1 MSNTVLITGATAGIG
16 EATARLLAK
25 NGFNLIVNGRRA
37 ERLEALKQEL
47 SATGAQIHCAPCD
60 IRDRV
65 AVTKMMDDLPDAF
78 RQVDVL
84 INNAGLAIGRS
95 LIQDGNPDDWDQM
108 IDTNIRAL
116 LFMTHLIM
124 PQMIA
129 RNSGHIVN
137 IGSIAGKE
145 VYQNGNVYCMTKHA
159 VDAITKAMR
168 IDLLPHNIKVT
179 GIHPGN
185 VETEFAYV
193 RYKGDADKAKK
204 TYESYTPLIGDD
216 VAEAILFALTRPAHV
231 CVNDLIIVPTA
242 QANTVHYHKQA
253 A

>member
-1 MSNTVLITGATAGIG
+1 MPATVLITGATAGIG

-25 NGFNLIVNGRRA
+25 NGFNLIINGRRA
-37 ERLEALKQEL
+37 EKLDALKKDL
-47 SATGAQIHCAPCD
+47 AATGVQIHCAACD
-60 IRDRV
+60 IRDRN
-65 AVTKMMDDLPDAF
+65 AVKAMIDALPDSF
-78 RQVDVL
+78 KQIDVL
-84 INNAGLAIGRS
+84 INNAGLAVGRS
-95 LIQDGNPDDWDQM
+95 LIQEGNPDDWDIM

-116 LFMTHLIM
+116 LFITHLIM
-124 PQMIA
+124 PQMIQ

-185 VETEFAYV
+185 VETEFAFV
-193 RYKGDADKAKK
+193 RYKGDAEKAKK
-204 TYESYTPLIGDD
+204 TYESYQPLVGDD
-216 VAEAILFALTRPAHV
+216 VAEAILFALTRPPHV

-242 QANTVHYHKQA
+242 QANTVHYHKTI
-253 A
+253 